1 MNFPCILPLCGD
13 FLAFRSHVVHQDCHA
28 FSPAALLWTSFLN
41 ISFARQWPRCYPPPP
56 TPPAAGLESPSAEW
70 PRALPV
76 SVTHTCSS
84 SSIFASRGAAARAQL
99 ASRDLRVTFEG
110 PQPQPRRVIHAS
122 AAATPSSGK
131 RKPEVAAVTAA
142 QRRTGEPPETQRGG
156 ARPAEANAERPRG
169 EACPAALPA
178 PAPRRFRLPEP
189 GGQLGLTLL

>member
-110 PQPQPRRVIHAS
+110 PQPPPRRVINAS
-122 AAATPSSGK
+122 TAATPSSGK

-142 QRRTGEPPETQRGG
+142 QRRTEEPPETQRGG
-156 ARPAEANAERPRG
+156 LGRRRQTPSGPAGKRVPRPSLHP
-169 EACPAALPA
+169 P
-178 PAPRRFRLPEP
+178 P
-189 GGQLGLTLL
+189 GVSAYLNQAGSWA